1 MSAPAPS
8 LRRSWVGLLGLLLA
22 VPARAQFGP
31 DVDVQRHGLEGLAPA
46 PLLLPGP
53 PERRKAI
60 TEVRIR
66 FYADDDYRAGLFRW
80 ADRTRTQLG
89 YLNQIVEQSFG
100 VRFEAESF
108 RRWHRESSNSDV
120 HQMLAELEKLDAGVG
135 VDWVVAYVSA
145 LPLVSAAIHE
155 VGAARLLGKHF
166 LLRGMASADEAR
178 ALGQAFDKLDPAVR
192 EQLYTQ
198 RKWHK
203 ELAIFLHEW
212 LHTLGALHSNDRQ
225 RIMNPTYSSK
235 MSNLAI
241 VDAEL
246 ATTAL
251 QVRLEGRAREH
262 LDWSPLLSRLEHA
275 SSPEW
280 STKEK
285 DELLALLRST
295 GAVATGVV
303 KTPGLAG
310 ASPGKGAGDGE
321 GNADG
326 ATYKRAVA
334 LAREGKAPEAWS
346 LMKPLAASRPDSLDV
361 QRLLCRLG
369 FVPAAREQGLAACAR
384 ARTLD
389 PDRPEVL
396 IDEAQARILRKQP
409 AEALAAA
416 DGAVELTARYK
427 GNRDELWPWIAQ
439 IYAQLG
445 ALTRAEE
452 VLTRVTNDGPGV
464 DAARSTLL
472 QERRQYGLPRPPAPG
487 ALPADKELA
496 YAGQHQKVAALLEA
510 NKLREARVALEPALK
525 QFPGVPGLA
534 AFSCEIDVRSHRA
547 RPAEKACAQALEAMP
562 DLPRAHYLMA
572 HVHLQSN
579 ARQSAVDELR
589 KSIALDPRAAGAYE
603 TLADVYRA
611 TGKRQD
617 LATLRAEYQKI
628 FSRPL
633 H

>member
-1 MSAPAPS
+1 MWATAARS
-8 LRRSWVGLLGLLLA
+8 LGRTWVGLLCAALA
-22 VPARAQFGP
+22 LPAHAQFAP
-31 DVDVQRHGLEGLAPA
+31 EADAQRRALEGLAPA
-46 PLLLPGP
+46 PLVLPGP

-120 HQMLAELEKLDAGVG
+120 FQMLAELEKSDPGLG
-135 VDWVVAYVSA
+135 VDWVVAFVSP

-166 LLRGMASADEAR
+166 VLRGMASADEAR
-178 ALGQAFDKLDPAVR
+178 ALGQAFDRLDPGVR
-192 EQLYTQ
+192 EQLYSQ
-198 RKWHK
+198 RKLHK

-225 RIMNPTYSSK
+225 RIMNPSYSSR

-251 QVRLEGRAREH
+251 QVRLEGRGREH

-280 STKEK
+280 PTKER
-285 DELLALLRST
+285 DDLLALLRST
-295 GAVATGVV
+295 GAVATSVV
-303 KTPGLAG
+303 KTPGHPA
-310 ASPGKGAGDGE
+310 AGKGDGDASGDG
-321 GNADG
+321 D
-326 ATYKRAVA
+326 TYKRAVA
-334 LAREGKAPEAWS
+334 LAREGKAPEAWTV
-346 LMKPLAASRPDSLDV
+346 MKPLGASRPDSLDV
-361 QRLLCRLG
+361 QRLLCRLS

-409 AEALAAA
+409 AEALAAI
-416 DGAVELTARYK
+416 DGAAELTGKYK

-452 VLTRVTNDGPGV
+452 VLTRVTGDSAGV

-472 QERRQYGLPRPPAPG
+472 HERRQYGLPRPPAPG
-487 ALPADKELA
+487 ALSADKELD
-496 YAGQHQKVAALLEA
+496 YAVQHQKVAALLEA
-510 NKLREARVALEPALK
+510 NKLREARAALEPALK

-534 AFSCEIDVRSHRA
+534 AFSCEVEIRQHRA
-547 RPAEKACAQALEAMP
+547 RPAEKACAQAIESMP

-579 ARQSAVDELR
+579 ARQSAVEELR
-589 KSIALDPRAAGAYE
+589 KSIALDPRASGAYE
-603 TLADVYRA
+603 TLAEIYRA
-611 TGKRQD
+611 TGKRQE
-617 LATLRAEYQKI
+617 LATLRAEYQKL

-633 H
+633 R